1 KDELIQFLDNVCVP
15 EVMDVS
21 FDVFSS
27 SRAILEERVNI
38 CALLSTLDPEHGDR
52 YADELKAITKYQ
64 AIQDGLRDVDS
75 SRVHVNLEAV
85 ARWAEKQF
93 KESFDRYKDLL
104 RSRVGFSSSEDFE
117 NAIQTF
123 SKEAI
128 SKGEELRYPEQEG
141 DALLIEVFDAIKS

>member
-1 KDELIQFLDNVCVP
+1 
-15 EVMDVS
+15 MDVS

-27 SRAILEERVNI
+27 SRAILDERINI
-38 CALLSTLDPEHGDR
+38 CALLSVLDPEYSDG
-52 YADELKAITKYQ
+52 YSDELQAITKYQ

-104 RSRVGFSSSEDFE
+104 RSRIGFGSSEDFE
-117 NAIQTF
+117 KAIQTF
-123 SKEAI
+123 STEAI
-128 SKGEELRYPEQEG
+128 SQGEELRYPERNSS
-141 DALLIEVFDAIKS
+141 VST